1 MRNETNHITSHHIT
15 SHPNAATRSQTR
27 RARVVVAVAVYPHPP
42 TDPIVTPHTI
52 HISQCGFGLNPST
65 AKFLVALGSVTTH
78 PSNAPRSNVT

>member
-1 MRNETNHITSHHIT
+1 MRNETKRITSHHIT
-15 SHPNAATRSQTR
+15 SKRRYSFTNAA

>member
-1 MRNETNHITSHHIT
+1 MRNETNHITSHHIRT
-15 SHPNAATRSQTR
+15 PLLVHKRGA